1 MATAD
6 FQESDMNDAEYD
18 FVCQNCASEGL
29 NVEAEYFCKDCAKYV
44 CTNHKNNVHA
54 GHMIPRKSENE
65 LAKCYLH
72 NSEFIMFCQTHQ
84 ELCCDK
90 CLEQNHRSCSDLEF
104 LFVMIAKD
112 KITNENVIKQQAEAK
127 ITLEELSKYRKPYN
141 MQKDRIEESAKTA
154 ITEIKVFRRNIDTVL
169 DALEKESI
177 DSVNSLK
184 DELTI
189 ELQQNINHLLALQGE
204 LYNTMTTLIPH
215 SRHELLEYIRF
226 NKVRDI
232 VRKSYSHITDV
243 MTKPAN
249 EIEFKAKTNIVQR
262 LANEINLGE
271 AFRYIASIIKKTENY
286 KVKLKDDERTC
297 EINGVCELED
307 GLLALTD
314 CSNNRLKIM
323 DSGFQ
328 LVGVAN
334 LSSAPQDICSM
345 GDNKIAVALSENTIQ
360 YLEVLN
366 TKIQTLGT
374 IKLEEPCSGIAYHAD
389 NLYVASK
396 TVLNM
401 YNTSGYR
408 VKKLYEDN
416 VTPGSVNLCKVNNKG
431 TLIYITGIGQSQ
443 IMQLDWSDGQAKPL
457 KQVSLTDPRGLCIT
471 EIGNVL
477 VCDRGSNSIMLVN
490 GTNISTL
497 IGSTDCPNM
506 PVAVCYTRTNPCLI
520 IGSSSRN
527 SIRVIRLNEVI

>member
-249 EIEFKAKTNIVQR
+249 EIEFK
-262 LANEINLGE
+262 
-271 AFRYIASIIKKTENY
+271 
-286 KVKLKDDERTC
+286 
-297 EINGVCELED
+297 
-307 GLLALTD
+307 
-314 CSNNRLKIM
+314 
-323 DSGFQ
+323 
-328 LVGVAN
+328 
-334 LSSAPQDICSM
+334 
-345 GDNKIAVALSENTIQ
+345 ENTIQ